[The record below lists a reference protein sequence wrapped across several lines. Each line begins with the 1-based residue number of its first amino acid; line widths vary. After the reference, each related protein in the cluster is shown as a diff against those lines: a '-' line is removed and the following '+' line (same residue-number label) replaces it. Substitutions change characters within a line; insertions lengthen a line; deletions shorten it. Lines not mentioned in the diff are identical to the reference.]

1 MVLVPDDAHTEGAP
15 ATIEL
20 LDVSCRYGEV
30 LALDRARLAI
40 RPGEFFSVLG
50 PSGCGKTTMLRVVAG
65 FAAPSAGSVRIA
77 GRDVTALPPHRRD
90 VNTVFQQYALFP
102 HLSVADN
109 VAFGPRSRGLAS
121 GEVARRVDEALRA
134 ARIEELSRRRPSEL
148 SGGQRQRV
156 ALARALVNRPEA
168 LLLDEPLSALDP
180 QLRRTMQIELKRLQR
195 DSGIAFVFVTHDQQE
210 ALALSDRIAV
220 LEAGRIRQIG
230 SPVEVY
236 EQPADT
242 FVAGF
247 IGQANLLD
255 ARVEERR
262 VGEAQ
267 VRAAGTLVRVRV
279 RVAGA
284 GFAPGDP
291 AVLVVRPEHVGVG
304 RVGEARSASVPGG
317 AGDQA
322 VAAHVEEIA
331 FEGPTVRCLLR
342 AANGDAICAL
352 LPAREAGGFARGD
365 AVGAYFAPEK
375 ALLLPPRD
383 DAAGRAST

>member
-134 ARIEELSRRRPSEL
+134 VQIEELSRRRPSEL

-279 RVAGA
+279 AGG

-304 RVGEARSASVPGG
+304 R
-317 AGDQA
+317 AG
-322 VAAHVEEIA
+322 
-331 FEGPTVRCLLR
+331 
-342 AANGDAICAL
+342 
-352 LPAREAGGFARGD
+352 
-365 AVGAYFAPEK
+365 
-375 ALLLPPRD
+375 
-383 DAAGRAST
+383 

>member
-1 MVLVPDDAHTEGAP
+1 
-15 ATIEL
+15 
-20 LDVSCRYGEV
+20 
-30 LALDRARLAI
+30 
-40 RPGEFFSVLG
+40 
-50 PSGCGKTTMLRVVAG
+50 MLRVVAG

-134 ARIEELSRRRPSEL
+134 ARIEELSRRRPDEL

-180 QLRRTMQIELKRLQR
+180 QLRRTMQTELKRLQR

-236 EQPADT
+236 EQPADA

-255 ARVEERR
+255 ARVEECR

-267 VRAAGTLVRVRV
+267 VRAAGTLVM
-279 RVAGA
+279 GA
-284 GFAPGDP
+284 EPG
-291 AVLVVRPEHVGVG
+291 
-304 RVGEARSASVPGG
+304 
-317 AGDQA
+317 
-322 VAAHVEEIA
+322 
-331 FEGPTVRCLLR
+331 
-342 AANGDAICAL
+342 
-352 LPAREAGGFARGD
+352 
-365 AVGAYFAPEK
+365 
-375 ALLLPPRD
+375 
-383 DAAGRAST
+383 